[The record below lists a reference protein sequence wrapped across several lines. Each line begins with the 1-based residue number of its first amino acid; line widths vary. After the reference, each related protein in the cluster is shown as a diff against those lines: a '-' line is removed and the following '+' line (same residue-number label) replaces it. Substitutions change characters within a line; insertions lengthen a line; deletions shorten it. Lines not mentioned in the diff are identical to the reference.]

1 MSHLAVWSGIAA
13 VVVASTV
20 GDVLQSRAMKEIG
33 DLGLVRRSQ
42 GTWAVIRTVV
52 TNARF
57 MIGLAFMAVGFFCLL
72 ITLSWGDVS
81 IVGPASAS
89 LTFLANALVAHIYL
103 KENVD
108 RRRWRRPAHAI
119 KGMFRKRAK
128 AITISVFRELKCDI
142 RSVRS

>member
-1 MSHLAVWSGIAA
+1 MSHFAAWSGIAA

-33 DLGLVRRSQ
+33 DLSLVRHSH
-42 GTWAVIRTVV
+42 GTWAVIRTVI

-57 MIGLAFMAVGFFCLL
+57 MIGLAFMALGFFSLL
-72 ITLSWGDVS
+72 VTLSWGDVS

-108 RRRWRRPAHAI
+108 RRRWMAALCVAGGVALLAR
-119 KGMFRKRAK
+119 
-128 AITISVFRELKCDI
+128 
-142 RSVRS
+142 